1 MSQQNVEVVRR
12 LFEAYNQGALDAALA
27 CLARDVVY
35 ETGQELAA
43 RGPDEVRAMW
53 ERWESDWEAIATEPE
68 EFVDAG
74 DRVLVT
80 VHYSGRGS
88 GSGIDLDDRLFDVYT
103 LRDGRIVHKA
113 EFRDRARA
121 LDAAGLHGR
130 LPS

>member
-1 MSQQNVEVVRR
+1 MSEENVEVVRR
-12 LFEAYNQGALDAALA
+12 LFETYNQGDFDAALA

-35 ETGQELAA
+35 ETGQELPA

-53 ERWESDWEAIATEPE
+53 ERWESDWEAIATETE
-68 EFVDAG
+68 EFIDAG

-80 VHYSGRGS
+80 VRYSGRGS

-103 LRDGRIVHKA
+103 LRDGKVVHKA
-113 EFRDRARA
+113 EFRERAVA
-121 LDAAGLHGR
+121 LAAAGLPGR